1 MAETRVALVTGGN
14 RGIGFELC
22 RQLKNKGL
30 RVIMGARDIDK
41 GRSAAEELGVDW
53 IHLDVT
59 ELRHIEHVT
68 GTIGRLDI
76 LINNAGISPVGDQSV
91 LNVGVEVMRQV
102 METNVYGALRL
113 TQSVV
118 PLMRKNGYGRIV
130 NVSSGMGSLKNMT
143 GGHPAYRLSKTSLNA
158 MTRILASELR
168 GTGILVNAVCPGW
181 VKTDMGGPGA
191 DRDVV
196 DSVDTILWL
205 ATLPADGPSG
215 FFFRDR
221 KMMPW

>member
-30 RVIMGARDIDK
+30 RVIMGAKDFDK

-196 DSVDTILWL
+196 DCVDTIIWL

>member
-1 MAETRVALVTGGN
+1 MAEARVALVTGGN

-22 RQLKNKGL
+22 RQLTAKGL
-30 RVIMGARDIDK
+30 RVIMGSRDIDK
-41 GRSAAEELGVDW
+41 GRSAAEDLGVEW
-53 IHLDVT
+53 VHLDVT
-59 ELRHIEHVT
+59 DLRHIEQVT
-68 GTIGRLDI
+68 GAIERLDI
-76 LINNAGISPVGDQSV
+76 LINNAGISPIGDQSV
-91 LNVGVEVMRQV
+91 LDVGVEVMRHV
-102 METNVYGALRL
+102 METNVYGALLL
-113 TQSVV
+113 TQAVV
-118 PLMRKNGYGRIV
+118 PLMKKSGYGRIV

-181 VKTDMGGPGA
+181 VKTGMGGDGA
-191 DRDVV
+191 DRDVA
-196 DSVDTILWL
+196 DSVETIIWL

-215 FFFRDR
+215 LFFRDR